1 MVSIAEADWR
11 NVSDWERA
19 ASGLGGAMLLAY
31 GLARRPSMA
40 SIAMAIGGAMLLER
54 GATGHCSLYRM
65 LGLNSR
71 TAIGRDH
78 RHHNKGSS
86 DAEIERASEDSFP
99 ASDPPSWTPHTTGHP
114 AHVG

>member
-1 MVSIAEADWR
+1 MISTAEADWR

-40 SIAMAIGGAMLLER
+40 SIIMAIGGVMLLER
-54 GATGHCSLYRM
+54 GASGHCSLYRA

-71 TAIGRDH
+71 AGMAPDQH
-78 RHHNKGSS
+78 GDLSS
-86 DAEIERASEDSFP
+86 DDEIERASEDSFP

-114 AHVG
+114 TQVG

>member
-1 MVSIAEADWR
+1 MFSTAEADWR

-40 SIAMAIGGAMLLER
+40 SVVMAIGGAMLLER

-71 TAIGRDH
+71 AAMAHNHGRDDSF
-78 RHHNKGSS
+78 R
-86 DAEIERASEDSFP
+86 DEIERASEESFP

-114 AHVG
+114 AHVD

>member
-1 MVSIAEADWR
+1 MVSTAEADWR

-40 SIAMAIGGAMLLER
+40 SILMAIGGAMLLER
-54 GATGHCSLYRM
+54 GATGHCSLYRA

-71 TAIGRDH
+71 EGMAQDHHRD
-78 RHHNKGSS
+78 GSS
-86 DAEIERASEDSFP
+86 ADEIERASEDSFP
-99 ASDPPSWTPHTTGHP
+99 ASDPPSWSPHSAGHP